1 MIKRIT
7 RWFFKLVRGNSEY
20 TEILAEPITTTDATA
35 TAWTAIEILPDTSIA
50 GSATARYMFSAMQ
63 SDGTNLYSITSECS
77 WSWPAGGPIARRS
90 AAGGT
95 GSSNANSFAVIR
107 PTHVFD
113 ATNIR
118 PTITGKAAT
127 TILWKCQYRVL
138 T

>member
-1 MIKRIT
+1 MIKRII

-50 GSATARYMFSAMQ
+50 GSATVRYVFSATQ
-63 SDGTNLYSITSECS
+63 SDGANLYSITSECS
-77 WSWPAGGPIARRS
+77 WSWPAGGPIVRRAG
-90 AAGGT
+90 AAGTGT
-95 GSSNANSFAVIR
+95 SNANSFAAPR
-107 PTHVFD
+107 PTHTFD
-113 ATNIR
+113 AANVR

-127 TILWKCQYRVL
+127 TIMWKCHYRVL